1 MKLRVSASA
10 VDILIIEGHA
20 PERIGPKHLNVS

>member
-1 MKLRVSASA
+1 

-20 PERIGPKHLNVS
+20 PERILTFKIGPKYLNEC